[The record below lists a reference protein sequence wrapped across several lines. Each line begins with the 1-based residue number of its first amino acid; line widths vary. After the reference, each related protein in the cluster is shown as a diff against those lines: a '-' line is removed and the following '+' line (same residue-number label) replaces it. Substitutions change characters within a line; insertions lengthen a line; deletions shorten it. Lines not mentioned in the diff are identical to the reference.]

1 LREKEVKKVVIPEE
15 DYYFPPLN
23 MAVGSL
29 QVKDWFNPG
38 KFVSGSTAVLDP
50 RVFNVAI
57 RKDLVHEMIRYQR
70 AKVRQPHKTKRIG
83 EISGSTKKPRPQK
96 GGGTGQVGN
105 KRNSAWRK
113 GQKAHGPVLRS
124 FAFDLNR
131 KMRAKALM
139 TVLAAKHREGNLHVF
154 NRFDVQGNKTK
165 DLVKLARSHGLL
177 EPPGGI
183 TQEEEDHGGTKWRA
197 MLCCDDMSANMV
209 YSAANVQQIILMPQS
224 KMSVIDLM
232 RFDTLAISEKA
243 LEGLQQ
249 RLVVQMLGNNRR
261 LNSLKQH
268 TVLTHSKLMDRL
280 EAAAEEEEAAR
291 ARHAA

>member
-1 LREKEVKKVVIPEE
+1 
-15 DYYFPPLN
+15 
-23 MAVGSL
+23 
-29 QVKDWFNPG
+29 
-38 KFVSGSTAVLDP
+38 
-50 RVFNVAI
+50 
-57 RKDLVHEMIRYQR
+57 
-70 AKVRQPHKTKRIG
+70 
-83 EISGSTKKPRPQK
+83 
-96 GGGTGQVGN
+96 
-105 KRNSAWRK
+105 
-113 GQKAHGPVLRS
+113 
-124 FAFDLNR
+124 
-131 KMRAKALM
+131 
-139 TVLAAKHREGNLHVF
+139 
-154 NRFDVQGNKTK
+154 
-165 DLVKLARSHGLL
+165 
-177 EPPGGI
+177 
-183 TQEEEDHGGTKWRA
+183 
-197 MLCCDDMSANMV
+197 MV